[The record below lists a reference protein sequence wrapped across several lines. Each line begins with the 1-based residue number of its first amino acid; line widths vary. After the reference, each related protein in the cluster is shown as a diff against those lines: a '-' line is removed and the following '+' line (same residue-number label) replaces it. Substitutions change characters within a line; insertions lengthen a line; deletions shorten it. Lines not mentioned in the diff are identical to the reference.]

1 MFTCHVFDAFDLFH
15 VLILL
20 CLKAA
25 RLGGGKHFSSCHVKW
40 NGKLEEFFA
49 REARELYKY
58 HFLVCFA
65 AIIILLKPVVV
76 VGKRGIY
83 EGEKSVS

>member
-1 MFTCHVFDAFDLFH
+1 MNVHVPCILEYLFH
-15 VLILL
+15 ILILL

-25 RLGGGKHFSSCHVKW
+25 RLGRENTSVHAKW
-40 NGKLEEFFA
+40 HGKLEEFF
-49 REARELYKY
+49 ARELYKY

-76 VGKRGIY
+76 GKHGIY
-83 EGEKSVS
+83 EGEKGVS